1 MNAAIETSYNGY
13 TPGRCASCAGTGV
26 FQKGQGGPCYR
37 CSGTGT
43 VSKSDSKRNW
53 GYDVRGA
60 MGPAVEQSD
69 ESGDTLPPLSVGVV
83 TVFGFTMNAY
93 RRAGQ
98 IRIEGKLGCVW
109 VESDGEVTFSDGI
122 PWQKRTKEVITELRR
137 AAKEW
142 RPFLQAVR

>member
-1 MNAAIETSYNGY
+1 MTTQIETSYNGY

-43 VSKSDSKRNW
+43 VSTTDSKRNW

-60 MGPAVEQSD
+60 M
-69 ESGDTLPPLSVGVV
+69 SGTVSTETPETVPVRVGWV
-83 TVFGFTMNAY
+83 TVFGHTLNAY
-93 RRAGQ
+93 KTSGML
-98 IRIEGKLGCVW
+98 RIEGKLGCVYVCDDGD
-109 VESDGEVTFSDGI
+109 VEFTDSI
-122 PWQKRTKEVITELRR
+122 PWQKRTKEVITEVRR

-142 RPFLQAVR
+142 RPALCIAA